1 MRKVIL
7 DCDNTMSIYRSD
19 IDDGLTFLYLY
30 GHSDIDLM
38 GITCTFANNN
48 VNAVYYNT
56 KQMLEDLNIIDVPF
70 FRGGKDPGD
79 YDSDAVNY
87 LVKMANKYP
96 GEITVL
102 AIGSMCNIA
111 GAYSKDKDFFN
122 KINRIIVMGGITEP
136 FYIND
141 VLCEELNF
149 ASDSKSA
156 GDVMFN
162 CKKLSILTA
171 QTTFGANYEAKEID
185 KLLSLDTPLIKYLTP
200 IVERWVEHIGGVYKM
215 RHFTNWDLCTAI
227 YLTNPELFST
237 KDFKI
242 KLKKDYEA
250 MKEGLLVI
258 TNEDSLQKE
267 EYNIVDIPTKLLD
280 LESFNKLFYDELKK
294 IEL

>member
-1 MRKVIL
+1 MKKVIL

-70 FRGGKDPGD
+70 FRGGKDPED

-87 LVKMANKYP
+87 LLKMANKYP

-122 KINRIIVMGGITEP
+122 KIERVIVMGGITEP

-141 VLCEELNF
+141 VLCDELNF

-162 CKKLSILTA
+162 CKNLSILTA

-200 IVERWVEHIGGVYKM
+200 IVERWVEHIGGVYNM

-237 KDFKI
+237 KDFSI
-242 KLKKDYEA
+242 KKDYEA
-250 MKEGLLVI
+250 MKKGLLVI
-258 TNEDSLQKE
+258 TDKNGLSENDF
-267 EYNIVDIPTKLLD
+267 NTVDIPTKLLD
-280 LESFNKLFYDELKK
+280 LDAFNELFYNELKK
-294 IEL
+294 IKI

>member
-1 MRKVIL
+1 MKKVIL
-7 DCDNTMSIYRSD
+7 DCDNTMGIYRSD

-30 GHSDIDLM
+30 GHSDIDLL

-56 KQMLEDLNIIDVPF
+56 MQMLEDLNIIEVPF
-70 FRGGKDPGD
+70 FRGGRNPGD
-79 YDSDAVNY
+79 YDSDAVDY

-96 GEITVL
+96 KEITVL

-111 GAYSKDKDFFN
+111 GAYSKDSDFFN
-122 KINRIIVMGGITEP
+122 KLDRVIVMGGITEP
-136 FYIND
+136 FYINE

-149 ASDSKSA
+149 ASDYKSA

-171 QTTFGANYEAKEID
+171 QTTFGANYEAAEID
-185 KLLSLDTPLIKYLTP
+185 KLLSLDTPLIKYLKP
-200 IVERWVEHIGGVYKM
+200 IIERWTEHIGGVYKI

-237 KDFKI
+237 ENFKI
-242 KLKKDYEA
+242 KKDYEA
-250 MKEGLLVI
+250 MKKGLLVI
-258 TNEDSLQKE
+258 QNEKDLSDE
-267 EYNIVDIPTKLLD
+267 EVNTVDIPTKLLD
-280 LESFNKLFYDELKK
+280 LETFNELFYNELKK
-294 IEL
+294 IKVY

>member
-242 KLKKDYEA
+242 KKDYEA

-267 EYNIVDIPTKLLD
+267 EYNTVDIPTKLLD
-280 LESFNKLFYDELKK
+280 LESFNRLFYDELKK